1 MLAEKCKIQKE
12 NTKNLCWPTN
22 VYKTH
27 TVDKSATP
35 SVRFLSNRPYKHR
48 RYHYHHHRFHFSSL
62 FRLHFSP
69 DERSVFFFF
78 LFHFIS
84 RTPKKKMIQIMVR
97 RGMSKNF
104 CVQQLQCYEQWWHCR
119 FWFGEAKWDKKKNR
133 SHDDS

>member
-69 DERSVFFFF
+69 DERSVFFFIP
-78 LFHFIS
+78 FHLS
-84 RTPKKKMIQIMVR
+84 NAEKKDDTNNGTPR
-97 RGMSKNF
+97 
-104 CVQQLQCYEQWWHCR
+104 YEQKVLR
-119 FWFGEAKWDKKKNR
+119 PTA
-133 SHDDS
+133 SML